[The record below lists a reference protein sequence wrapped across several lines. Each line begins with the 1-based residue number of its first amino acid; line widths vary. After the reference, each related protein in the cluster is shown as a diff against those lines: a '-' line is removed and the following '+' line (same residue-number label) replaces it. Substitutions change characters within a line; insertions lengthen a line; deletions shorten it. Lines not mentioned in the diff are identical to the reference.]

1 MASLKE
7 WREILGVET
16 DREAEIFVDSLRKF
30 LDLFLDDYFR
40 DEFKTDDV

>member
-1 MASLKE
+1 MASLEE
-7 WREILGVET
+7 WKKILGVET
-16 DREAEIFVDSLRKF
+16 DEEVEAFVDSLRKF